1 VTIEGQE
8 AAVSADGSFRVEVP
22 LPSADTEGRATLHV
36 VARRAGSAP
45 RALSVSL
52 RRVPDL
58 RRAASELVV
67 DRTLG
72 YGQLADTADAVRGRL
87 VSLEGQVYNADV
99 QDGRGVLQMLVRGCT
114 RTDRCPLWVTYAPA
128 DPVEPGAV
136 VRVVGVAGGTQQF
149 RAESGETRTV
159 PRIDATYVVPAP

>member
-1 VTIEGQE
+1 
-8 AAVSADGSFRVEVP
+8 
-22 LPSADTEGRATLHV
+22 
-36 VARRAGSAP
+36 
-45 RALSVSL
+45 
-52 RRVPDL
+52 
-58 RRAASELVV
+58 
-67 DRTLG
+67 
-72 YGQLADTADAVRGRL
+72 
-87 VSLEGQVYNADV
+87 
-99 QDGRGVLQMLVRGCT
+99 MLVRGCT